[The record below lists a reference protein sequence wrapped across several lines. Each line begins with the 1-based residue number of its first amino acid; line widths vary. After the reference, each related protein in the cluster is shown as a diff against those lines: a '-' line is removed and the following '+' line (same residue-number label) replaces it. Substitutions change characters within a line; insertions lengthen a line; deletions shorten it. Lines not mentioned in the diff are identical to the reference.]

1 MSKSFAKKVNNS
13 ELFNEIGN
21 LNDVVLPPKYHK
33 RKSTK
38 PMVNTFEREK
48 SEFLQEMVHEFS
60 YSSTSPTSTLH
71 YPAVLDD
78 VMNGQEYDNFGVS
91 NKFQRLII
99 VLFDKA
105 VERIEN
111 IAFGSVYDYLL
122 TYFLRNHG
130 SFEPSDA
137 VLQSLDLP
145 VQVSHNLFSKLLAT
159 VDFINDNS
167 TYHFK
172 EFTSYQGRE
181 NKFSELRFDL
191 GQLGDTIDTLR
202 DFYYQF
208 GIPLFYETSRD
219 EYYNVLTSQI
229 SDLSAKLSSVKTD
242 YKASLDANNDLS
254 SEIQSLKTSLE
265 TSKNEVSLVRASLV
279 DANSKISDL
288 NSKISDLN
296 TVNKELHKVI
306 ASLETELNAFKER
319 DKSFINRVLSHKRV

>member
-1 MSKSFAKKVNNS
+1 MSKSLAKKINNS

-130 SFEPSDA
+130 SFEPSDD
-137 VLQSLDLP
+137 VLKSLDLP
-145 VQVSHNLFSKLLAT
+145 VQISHTLFSKLLAT

-172 EFTSYQGRE
+172 YYSGYDV
-181 NKFSELRFDL
+181 NKFTDLRFDL
-191 GQLGDTIDTLR
+191 DELGRAIDTLR
-202 DFYYQF
+202 EFYYEF

-229 SDLSAKLSSVKTD
+229 SDLSAKLSSLKTD
-242 YKASLDANNDLS
+242 YKASLDANNELL
-254 SEIQSLKTSLE
+254 SEIQSLKTSLD
-265 TSKNEVSLVRASLV
+265 TSKTELSSVQASLV

-288 NSKISDLN
+288 NTANKDL
-296 TVNKELHKVI
+296 HDVI
-306 ASLETELNAFKER
+306 ASLETELNEFKKR
-319 DKSFINRVLSHKRV
+319 DKSLINRVLSHKRA